1 MLNRLGKSIGS
12 HYREM
17 AVHYFPTKKT
27 YAIPLY
33 GEQLGKLINIEVKNS
48 WIILDFDISK
58 FKSETEYIPIEKCPS
73 PVSTIPTGDVSGSGV
88 TSNTSTP

>member
-33 GEQLGKLINIEVKNS
+33 GEQLGKLISIEVKNS

-58 FKSETEYIPIEKCPS
+58 FKNETEYLAIEKCPS
-73 PVSTIPTGDVSGSGV
+73 PESTTQSGAPSGSDV